1 MEYRYLGDS
10 CAETR
15 AEQALG
21 QALRGVPRDS
31 VEIFTKVYFPTG
43 EGQNDR
49 GLSRKHILTGKYL
62 PGRQPPPG
70 SRGTDDKGGKDMVAS
85 EPNRVDRFAE
95 RP

>member
-21 QALRGVPRDS
+21 QALRGVP
-31 VEIFTKVYFPTG
+31 
-43 EGQNDR
+43 
-49 GLSRKHILTGKYL
+49 TGKYL
-62 PGRQPPPG
+62 PVLER
-70 SRGTDDKGGKDMVAS
+70 